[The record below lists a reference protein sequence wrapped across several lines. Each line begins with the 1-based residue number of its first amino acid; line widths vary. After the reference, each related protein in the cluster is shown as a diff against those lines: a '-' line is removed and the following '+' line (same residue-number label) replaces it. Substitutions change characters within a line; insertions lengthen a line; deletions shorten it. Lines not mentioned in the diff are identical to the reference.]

1 MKRNHRDLI
10 VWQQAVKLVVEIC
23 ALTSSFPKSEQFG
36 LVSQLRRAAVSAP
49 ANIAEGAAR
58 KGSKEYL
65 QFLSIASGSL
75 SELDTLLTVAHKPDY
90 VEDATATLARIDSTS
105 GLVMGLAAAIR
116 RKVSAS

>member
-36 LVSQLRRAAVSAP
+36 LVSQIRRAVALP

-65 QFLSIASGSL
+65 QFLSFASGSL
-75 SELDTLLTVAHKPDY
+75 SELDTPLAVAQKNTGMLKTRRLSWLELTALQ
-90 VEDATATLARIDSTS
+90 A
-105 GLVMGLAAAIR
+105 
-116 RKVSAS
+116 